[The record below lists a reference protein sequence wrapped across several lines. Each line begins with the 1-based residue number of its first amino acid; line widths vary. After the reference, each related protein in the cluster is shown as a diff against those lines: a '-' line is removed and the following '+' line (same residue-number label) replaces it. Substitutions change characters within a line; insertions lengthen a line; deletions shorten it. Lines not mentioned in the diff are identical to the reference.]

1 MSETQNISNQFNKT
15 LVFNKTLDQ
24 WPGTLGDECLEP
36 SSWWTPEMVMIRDEP
51 QLPDDLV
58 TYCTYKP
65 DTEREYNGWHFFAP
79 SHVFRLPD
87 EEEYIIAQIGKH
99 KKLVFNIQ
107 EKTWEI
113 MTDNKRDALDRSLFN
128 IMKKM

>member
-1 MSETQNISNQFNKT
+1 
-15 LVFNKTLDQ
+15 
-24 WPGTLGDECLEP
+24 
-36 SSWWTPEMVMIRDEP
+36 MVMIQDEP